1 MRELEFPRKGGATA
15 SPWTTI
21 LSLATIVLLDHEA
34 MIYPYTWGGRS
45 DLKAKRTGEKEEK
58 S

>member
-1 MRELEFPRKGGATA
+1 MRELEFPRRGGATA

-45 DLKAKRTGEKEEK
+45 DLKAK
-58 S
+58 